1 MERKNKMKKLLS
13 TISII
18 LSLSF
23 MAGSV
28 VGTVQKPNLASPLE
42 QKISTDKTELYKVFK
57 FSHAFKE
64 YRIVTNL
71 DYQEYIKKSQIK
83 RQWHGYEYVTFTDD
97 IIEIAIQLGEI
108 AIADKQPVD
117 AVVMS
122 FVQYLP
128 YESDNIKYGGDY
140 PKYPIETL
148 VDGGGDCEDTSY
160 LAVSLLRAL
169 GVNSVLL
176 NPYGHMAVGTQKE
189 IWNGGMYVTYNG
201 IEYSYYEPTMI
212 GWHKGMIPDDY
223 KGKKIKIIN

>member
-1 MERKNKMKKLLS
+1 
-13 TISII
+13 
-18 LSLSF
+18 
-23 MAGSV
+23 
-28 VGTVQKPNLASPLE
+28 
-42 QKISTDKTELYKVFK
+42 VFK
-57 FSHAFKE
+57 FAHSFKE
-64 YRIVTNL
+64 YTITVNL
-71 DYQEYIKKSQIK
+71 NYQDYLTQSQKQRQPHGTEYLTITEDIK
-83 RQWHGYEYVTFTDD
+83 
-97 IIEIAIQLGEI
+97 EIAEQLKQI
-108 AIADKQPVD
+108 AQENKQPLD
-117 AVVMS
+117 TVVMS

-128 YESDNIKYGGDY
+128 YESDYMKYAGDY